1 MNILA
6 VDTAGKTLGVALLQD
21 DRLKY
26 ECYLDG
32 GMTHSETLMPLVDHC
47 LKLCGLT
54 CADIDLFGVNAG
66 PGSFTGLRIGLA
78 AVKGLAFPRE
88 TLCAPVSTL
97 EALAAAHTGEG
108 TVLCALDARRAQVY
122 SAAFDLATHTRLL
135 DDDARAVADLAQFVE
150 NCKKPLFFVGDG
162 ASLCYNKYSNVPGV
176 LTVPPELRGGR
187 AAAVALVAKQMAQR
201 RSRSARGPAAG
212 LSPPE
217 PGRAGTRRA
226 PCCRGR
232 CPEQRYGKRK
242 GLKFLMAKPIALAAD
257 HGGFELKEAV
267 KAHLDELGLEYIDFG
282 THSTASVDYPDMAL
296 PACDA
301 VVSGQ
306 CDKALLFCGTGVG
319 ISMAAN
325 KVKGIRACC
334 CSDSFSCEYTRRHN
348 DANALCM
355 GGRVVGPGL
364 ACQLVDLFLN
374 TPFEGGR
381 HEKRIAKLMAIE
393 TR

>member
-1 MNILA
+1 
-6 VDTAGKTLGVALLQD
+6 
-21 DRLKY
+21 
-26 ECYLDG
+26 
-32 GMTHSETLMPLVDHC
+32 
-47 LKLCGLT
+47 
-54 CADIDLFGVNAG
+54 
-66 PGSFTGLRIGLA
+66 
-78 AVKGLAFPRE
+78 
-88 TLCAPVSTL
+88 
-97 EALAAAHTGEG
+97 
-108 TVLCALDARRAQVY
+108 
-122 SAAFDLATHTRLL
+122 
-135 DDDARAVADLAQFVE
+135 
-150 NCKKPLFFVGDG
+150 
-162 ASLCYNKYSNVPGV
+162 
-176 LTVPPELRGGR
+176 
-187 AAAVALVAKQMAQR
+187 
-201 RSRSARGPAAG
+201 
-212 LSPPE
+212 
-217 PGRAGTRRA
+217 
-226 PCCRGR
+226 
-232 CPEQRYGKRK
+232 
-242 GLKFLMAKPIALAAD
+242 MAKPIALAAD

-306 CDKALLFCGTGVG
+306 CSKALLFCGTGVG

-374 TPFEGGR
+374 TEFDFGTHSTASVDYPDMALPACDAVVSGQCSKALLFCGTGVGISMAANKVKGIRACCCSDSFSCEYTRRHNDANALCMGGRVVGPGLACQLVDLFLNTEFEGGR

-393 TR
+393 NR